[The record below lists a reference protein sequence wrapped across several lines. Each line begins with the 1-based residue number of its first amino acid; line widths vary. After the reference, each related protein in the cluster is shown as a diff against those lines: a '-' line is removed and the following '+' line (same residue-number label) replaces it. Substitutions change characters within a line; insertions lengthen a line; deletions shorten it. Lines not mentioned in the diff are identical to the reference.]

1 MRKSLT
7 VGMIREARIDEPRAP
22 LTPQDVLWLR
32 ERRIKLEVQ
41 SSPARIFK
49 DKEYKK
55 CGAVIVDRFRNASLI
70 LGIKEPAPL
79 SLINNT
85 VYMAFSHT
93 SKGSPSK
100 MYILSEAIRRGVTLI
115 DYEKI
120 ADADGKRL
128 VYFGR
133 MAGVCGT
140 IDALHYL
147 GKKLRHG
154 GIKNPF
160 AVIKPAYQ
168 YPSLKSAMRDM
179 AGLSEKI
186 RRNGLDSR
194 LSPFIIGLTG
204 HGRVSQGAAETLS
217 PLCPIEIHPRDMQRF
232 VRHQKKVNNRV
243 YSITFLREEK
253 FRGKEKRGFYFEEY
267 LKYPERFES
276 NLDRYL
282 PHLNLLINGAYWD
295 ARYPRLVTRE
305 MARKLYKKNFRL
317 SFISDISCDIAGSVE
332 LTYKAVPASEATY
345 TYDPEKDRF
354 SDGYRQ
360 EGITILARDN
370 LPSELPKE
378 SSREFSRMIREYA
391 YQIAAHGVTDITN
404 HTAIPAEVRRAVMV
418 QRKKLSPPYAYL
430 KKAIERRDI

>member
-7 VGMIREARIDEPRAP
+7 VGILREARQDEPRAP
-22 LTPQDVLWLR
+22 LTPQDALWLR
-32 ERRIKLEVQ
+32 ERKITLEVQ
-41 SSPARIFK
+41 ASCARVFK
-49 DKEYKK
+49 DTEYEK
-55 CGAVIVDRFRNASLI
+55 CGAVIVDKFRNAALI

-79 SLINNT
+79 SLINNK

-93 SKGSPSK
+93 IKGNPSK
-100 MYILSEAIRRGVTLI
+100 MYILKEAIRRGVTLI

-120 ADADGKRL
+120 ADPDGKRL

-133 MAGVCGT
+133 MAGICGT

-147 GKKLRHG
+147 GKKLRHD

-160 AVIKPAYQ
+160 ASIKPAHQ
-168 YPSLKSAMRDM
+168 YPSLKAAMRDIS
-179 AGLSEKI
+179 GLSEKI
-186 RRNGLDSR
+186 RRNGLDRR
-194 LSPFIIGLTG
+194 LSPFIIGITG
-204 HGRVSQGAAETLS
+204 HGHVSQGAAETLN

-232 VRHQKKVNNRV
+232 VRHQKKMNNRI

-267 LKYPERFES
+267 LKYPDRFES

-295 ARYPRLVTRE
+295 SRYPRLVTRE

-317 SFISDISCDIAGSVE
+317 NFISDISCDITGSIE
-332 LTYKAVPASEATY
+332 LTYKAVHTTEPTY
-345 TYDPEKDRF
+345 TYDPKKDGF
-354 SDGYRQ
+354 SDGYGR

-370 LPSELPKE
+370 LPAELPKE
-378 SSREFSRMIREYA
+378 SSREFSRMIREYV
-391 YQIAAHGVTDITN
+391 YQIAAHGITDITN
-404 HTAIPAEVRRAVMV
+404 HAAIPAEVRRAVVV
-418 QRKKLSPPYAYL
+418 QRKKLTPPYAYL
-430 KKAIERRDI
+430 KRAVARHDL